1 MKPIEYVKTLNI
13 YYQSHGFPPY
23 EWSVFRTTT
32 WTPFEKPL
40 EKAKAAIL
48 CSSGI
53 SRRDQEPFDPLSR
66 SNLTYREIPK
76 DTRAEELVI
85 NYSYYDHSDADKD
98 PNIVFPIDRFREL
111 EEEGFIGELAETNYG
126 LGMGRMYKRTAL
138 QTQLAAEI
146 ASKVKGAAVDVLFCI
161 PA

>member
-1 MKPIEYVKTLNI
+1 MKAIEYVKALDS
-13 YYQSHGFPPY
+13 YYQSFGFPAY
-23 EWSVFRTTT
+23 KWSVFKTTT

-40 EKAKAAIL
+40 DKARVALL

-53 SRRDQEPFDPLSR
+53 SRKDQEPFEPLSR

-76 DTRAEELVI
+76 DTHAEELVI
-85 NYSYYDHSDADKD
+85 NYSYYDHTDADKD

-111 EEEGFIGELAETNYG
+111 EEEGFIGELAEINYG

-146 ASKVKGAAVDVLFCI
+146 ARKLKGAAVDVLFCV

>member
-1 MKPIEYVKTLNI
+1 MKPIEYVKTLDT
-13 YYQSHGFPPY
+13 YYQNVGFPPY
-23 EWSVFRTTT
+23 KWSVFKTTT

-40 EKAKAAIL
+40 EKARVAIL

-53 SRRDQEPFDPLSR
+53 SRKDQEPFDPLSR

-76 DTRAEELVI
+76 GTRAEELVI
-85 NYSYYDHSDADKD
+85 NYSYYNHSDADKD

-146 ASKVKGAAVDVLFCI
+146 ARRVKEADVDVLFCV